1 MPSVKVS
8 LDVEVDGQRVSGF
21 PLVRRVQTDEAVSI
35 DYEKAADNDSTTF
48 TTLPID
54 GALSELQ
61 VLILRVGEEP
71 VTLRLDAQTDAGLV
85 INAGGFVCLFDVDID
100 AAAAT
105 NAKVNNPD
113 ATDAATIRGI
123 AAGT

>member
-8 LDVEVDGQRVSGF
+8 LDVEVDGQRLSGY
-21 PLVRRVQTDEAVSI
+21 PLVRRIETDESAPL

-54 GALSELQ
+54 GALSEVQ
-61 VLILRVGEEP
+61 VLVLRIGEQP
-71 VTLRLDAQTDAGLV
+71 ITLRLDAQTDAGLV

-100 AAAAT
+100 AGATT

-113 ATDAATIRGI
+113 ATDLATIRGL